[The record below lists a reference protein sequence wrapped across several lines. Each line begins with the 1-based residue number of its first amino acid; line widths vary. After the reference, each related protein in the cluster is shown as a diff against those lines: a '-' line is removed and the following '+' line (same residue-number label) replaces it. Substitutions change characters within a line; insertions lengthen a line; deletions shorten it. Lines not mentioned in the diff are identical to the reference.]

1 MNLVLN
7 LYNIDKKYQIPF
19 CKYIIKKLIQI
30 IEFDTNFSKYIK
42 LEEYINTNDIIKYQ
56 VRNQFI
62 SIYDL
67 YRLAVNNLKLVNNDI
82 NVFEIKLD
90 TNINIPNSYTKLYS
104 VISLCEY
111 GNLSIKGNNIL
122 NNLFTKIAEDLT
134 KYFNMFML
142 EAKIQ

>member
-19 CKYIIKKLIQI
+19 CKYIVKKLIQI
-30 IEFDTNFSKYIK
+30 IEFDTNFSKYRK
-42 LEEYINTNDIIKYQ
+42 LEEYINSNDIIKYQ

-90 TNINIPNSYTKLYS
+90 TNVNIPNSYTKLYS